1 MAELEKKETTV
12 TLFAR
17 EQLRAC
23 KEFEDKK
30 DLVSALMQEDEQIS
44 KEELRKRIKNFLE
57 RSTN

>member
-1 MAELEKKETTV
+1 MAELEKKETIV
-12 TLFAR
+12 TLFTQ
-17 EQLRAC
+17 EQLRNC

-30 DLVSALMQEDEQIS
+30 DLVSALMQEGEQIS